1 MCILVFGTAP
11 GDFVDLPGEC
21 SVALK
26 VILRSTLLLR
36 GHLRSAIVVPVLFLR
51 VSVCVCWCCHALL
64 AGCPLGASLQL
75 VAEVPTVWCV

>member
-36 GHLRSAIVVPVLFLR
+36 GHLRSAIVVPVSFLR
-51 VSVCVCWCCHALL
+51 VAVCGCGCCHA
-64 AGCPLGASLQL
+64 PLGVSLQL